1 MWPFRRNPNKWE
13 LIGTN
18 RNTNGIPHW
27 VVSAFA
33 KMPGSHGTRLI
44 DYPEPDDRIYLKG
57 RTYRYRIDLGNQSWR
72 VYRKLRR
79 STK

>member
-1 MWPFRRNPNKWE
+1 MAFPAE
-13 LIGTN
+13 SQQMGT
-18 RNTNGIPHW
+18 HW
-27 VVSAFA
+27 YQPKHERHPPLGGVSAFA

>member
-18 RNTNGIPHW
+18 RNTDGIPRW

-33 KMPGSHGTRLI
+33 DMPGSQGTRLI
-44 DYPEPDDRIYLKG
+44 DYPEPGHRIYLKG
-57 RTYRYRIDLGNQSWR
+57 RTFRYRIDLGNQSWR
-72 VYRKLRR
+72 VYRKHRR